1 MKYSKNFYQIKS
13 NEIIFDLVKQEIDK
27 IGYYNLP
34 LQDTTSIKTFA
45 KTIKQKYI
53 VVIGIGG
60 STLGTYAIYNFL
72 KKSNSCKKSLHFFES
87 TDPMDIKTRLKK

>member
-34 LQDTTSIKTFA
+34 LQDTTSMKTFA

-53 VVIGIGG
+53 
-60 STLGTYAIYNFL
+60 
-72 KKSNSCKKSLHFFES
+72 
-87 TDPMDIKTRLKK
+87 